1 MPVPSFAMIT
11 ILLSALFLAT
21 VWAQNP
27 YTDTSDFNGH
37 RTPSYSP
44 VRPPAL
50 PLAVRSP
57 YTNIWTSTVNN
68 GTLNTNGAMF
78 WPGNSAGWEGI
89 IVVDEVVYEYLGTG
103 LQSLPPLDNVKTA
116 SPLAVDFDS
125 QNSNFTFRA
134 GPVDLVASFFSP
146 VIPQDL
152 CRTSIP
158 LSYLQVTYQS
168 TDGQPHEVQLYSDVN
183 AGWISPESNTT
194 VKWNL
199 FEGGSAVNGSGNS
212 TGSPSTVYS
221 WVLSQQNQYEYGE
234 QKDFPQWGN
243 FTYSSS
249 PGQSQTFGFQ
259 SGYSLDLRYNFVT
272 NLQLSDIVDSEYRGA
287 QNKEPVFAFEHGFS
301 SSTSGSA
308 LYTIGT
314 VQQNVIR
321 FLTSDGLVPLQPWW
335 TECYGPSLSNLI
347 DFHYND
353 FANSQAKGASF
364 EAQLKA
370 DVHAYYLTTPGLL
383 YSNSTPSPPPPY
395 TNVSDG
401 GYEATDQFGQEYIF
415 DSSNGYGFLNPNNFS
430 GISIPDVS
438 EAESYY
444 AIVALSARQIMGAY
458 VLTVPPNLRYSN
470 SSSIT
475 QSEPLMFQKE
485 ISSNGNMNT
494 VDVIFPA
501 LPFYLYANPDM
512 LKFVLNPLF
521 YHQENGFYPNGY
533 SMHDLGTHFPNATG
547 HVEGNDEYMPV
558 EESGNMLLMAYAYFK
573 FTGDASF
580 LTQHYPKYRQWAS
593 YVIEYSLVP
602 EAQLST
608 DDFAGTLAN
617 QTNLAI
623 KGIVGLKAMSF
634 IAEAVG
640 DLRAAANYSDIA
652 SSYFAQWEQ
661 FAIDP
666 SGTHTMLAYQSRG
679 SFGLLYNTY
688 PDKLLNLGI
697 IPQSLYDMQSDWYPT
712 ISQVFGVQLDSRHT
726 YTKSDW
732 EMWTAATCSPETRRL
747 FVNALAYW
755 LNNTSTNLAFG
766 DLFETVGTGGYPVG
780 GPTFVA
786 RPVAGGHYSLLALLK
801 TGQNSQTGTAP
812 GGFSQNSTQTLN
824 DAGAEYL
831 NVSAVGTSFSG
842 TTTDTMS
849 IPTGG
854 LFNLSATSHGRSMLV
869 TKRGA

>member
-1 MPVPSFAMIT
+1 MTGKTFLNGVTSRKRNFCLSSASLKFDT
-11 ILLSALFLAT
+11 I
-21 VWAQNP
+21 
-27 YTDTSDFNGH
+27 
-37 RTPSYSP
+37 YS
-44 VRPPAL
+44 
-50 PLAVRSP
+50 
-57 YTNIWTSTVNN
+57 
-68 GTLNTNGAMF
+68 
-78 WPGNSAGWEGI
+78 
-89 IVVDEVVYEYLGTG
+89 
-103 LQSLPPLDNVKTA
+103 
-116 SPLAVDFDS
+116 
-125 QNSNFTFRA
+125 
-134 GPVDLVASFFSP
+134 
-146 VIPQDL
+146 
-152 CRTSIP
+152 
-158 LSYLQVTYQS
+158 
-168 TDGQPHEVQLYSDVN
+168 
-183 AGWISPESNTT
+183 
-194 VKWNL
+194 
-199 FEGGSAVNGSGNS
+199 
-212 TGSPSTVYS
+212 
-221 WVLSQQNQYEYGE
+221 
-234 QKDFPQWGN
+234 
-243 FTYSSS
+243 YSSS

-259 SGYSLDLRYNFVT
+259 SGYSLNLRYDFVT

-287 QNKEPVFAFEHGFS
+287 QNKEPVFAFEHYFS

-353 FANSQAKGASF
+353 LANSQAKGASF

-415 DSSNGYGFLNPNNFS
+415 DSSNGYGFLNPKNFS
-430 GISIPDVS
+430 GMSIPDVL

-580 LTQHYPKYRQWAS
+580 LTQHYPKYRQWAT

-634 IAEAVG
+634 VAEAVG

-712 ISQVFGVQLDSRHT
+712 ISQVFGVRSRIIF
-726 YTKSDW
+726 
-732 EMWTAATCSPETRRL
+732 P
-747 FVNALAYW
+747 
-755 LNNTSTNLAFG
+755 
-766 DLFETVGTGGYPVG
+766 
-780 GPTFVA
+780 
-786 RPVAGGHYSLLALLK
+786 
-801 TGQNSQTGTAP
+801 
-812 GGFSQNSTQTLN
+812 
-824 DAGAEYL
+824 
-831 NVSAVGTSFSG
+831 
-842 TTTDTMS
+842 
-849 IPTGG
+849 
-854 LFNLSATSHGRSMLV
+854 
-869 TKRGA
+869 

>member
-1 MPVPSFAMIT
+1 MSKV
-11 ILLSALFLAT
+11 LLSALLVLTA
-21 VWAQNP
+21 WAQDP
-27 YTDTSDFNGH
+27 YTQNYDSNRH
-37 RTPSYSP
+37 KTPSYSP
-44 VRPPAL
+44 VRPPAI

-57 YTNIWTSTVNN
+57 YTSIWTSTANN

-78 WPGNSAGWEGI
+78 WPGTAAGWEGI
-89 IVVDEVVYEYLGTG
+89 IVVDEVSYEYLGTG
-103 LQSLPPLDNVKTA
+103 LQSLPPLNNIKTA
-116 SPLAVDFDS
+116 SQLAVSFNS
-125 QNSNFTFRA
+125 QYSNFTIRA

-152 CRTSIP
+152 CRTSVP
-158 LSYLQVTYQS
+158 LSYLQVSFHS
-168 TDGQPHEVQLYSDVN
+168 TDNQFHDVQLYSDVN
-183 AGWISPESNTT
+183 AGWISPETNTT
-194 VKWNL
+194 VNWNL
-199 FEGGSAVNGSGNS
+199 FEEGLAVNGSGNA
-212 TGSPSTVYS
+212 TGGPSTIYS
-221 WVLSQQNQYEYGE
+221 WVLSQQNQYEFGE
-234 QKDFPQWGN
+234 QADFPQWGN

-249 PGQSQTFGFQ
+249 PGSSRRFGFQ
-259 SGYSLDLRYNFVT
+259 SGYSLDLRYNFVSR
-272 NLQLSDIVDSEYRGA
+272 LRLSDVVDSNYRGA
-287 QNKEPVFAFEHGFS
+287 QSKEPIFAFVHDFGS
-301 SSTSGSA
+301 ATSGSA

-335 TECYGPSLSNLI
+335 TECYGEDLFDLI
-347 DFHYND
+347 EFHYND
-353 FANSQAKGASF
+353 LATSQAKGASF

-370 DVHAYYLTTPGLL
+370 DVHAYYSTTSGPI
-383 YSNSTPSPPPPY
+383 YSNSTPSPPPSY
-395 TNVSDG
+395 ANVSG
-401 GYEATDQFGQEYIF
+401 EEEYGIDQFGQAYIF
-415 DSSNGYGFLNPNNFS
+415 DSSNGYGFLSPNNFS
-430 GISIPDVS
+430 GVAVPDVS

-444 AIVALSARQIMGAY
+444 AIVALSARQIMAAY
-458 VLTVPPNLRYSN
+458 VLTAPPNLQYSN

-475 QSEPLMFQKE
+475 QGEPLMFQKE

-501 LPFYLYANPDM
+501 LPFYLYANPEM

-533 SMHDLGTHFPNATG
+533 SMHDLGSHFPNATG

-580 LTQHYPKYRQWAS
+580 LSKHYAKYRQWAT
-593 YVIEYSLVP
+593 YVTEYSLVP

-634 IAEAVG
+634 ISEALG
-640 DLRAAANYSDIA
+640 DLVAAANYSATA
-652 SSYFAQWEQ
+652 SSYFTQWEQ

-666 SGTHTMLAYQSRG
+666 SGKHTMLAYQSRG

-697 IPQSLYDMQSDWYPT
+697 IPKSLYDMQSDWYPT
-712 ISQVFGVQLDSRHT
+712 ISQVFGIQLDSRHT

-755 LNNTSTNLAFG
+755 LNNTSTSLAFG

-780 GPTFVA
+780 GPTFIA

-801 TGQNSQTGTAP
+801 TGQNSQTGTSP
-812 GGFSQNSTQTLN
+812 GGFPQNSTQALGESP
-824 DAGAEYL
+824 AGYL
-831 NVSAVGTSFSG
+831 NITASSASVP
-842 TTTDTMS
+842 TTTETAK
-849 IPTGG
+849 
-854 LFNLSATSHGRSMLV
+854 ATTPSSWYYSNYTISHTR
-869 TKRGA
+869 RR

>member
-1 MPVPSFAMIT
+1 VF
-11 ILLSALFLAT
+11 LLTF
-21 VWAQNP
+21 
-27 YTDTSDFNGH
+27 YRH
-37 RTPSYSP
+37 KTPSYSP
-44 VRPPAL
+44 VRPPAV

-57 YTNIWTSTVNN
+57 YTSIWTSTANN

-78 WPGNSAGWEGI
+78 WPGTPAGWEGI
-89 IVVDEVVYEYLGTG
+89 IVVDEVAYEYMGTG

-116 SPLAVDFDS
+116 SQLAVSFDS
-125 QNSNFTFRA
+125 QYSNFTIRA

-158 LSYLQVTYQS
+158 LSYLQVGFHS
-168 TDGQPHEVQLYSDVN
+168 TDNQSHNVQLYSDVN
-183 AGWISPESNTT
+183 AGWISPETNTT
-194 VKWNL
+194 VNWNL
-199 FEGGSAVNGSGNS
+199 FEGASVVNGSGNA
-212 TGSPSTVYS
+212 TGGPSSVYS
-221 WVLSQQNQYEYGE
+221 WILSQENQYEFGE
-234 QKDFPQWGN
+234 QQDFPQWGN

-249 PGQSQTFGFQ
+249 PGLSQNFSFQ
-259 SGYSLDLRYNFVT
+259 SGHSLNLRYNYVT
-272 NLQLSDIVDSEYRGA
+272 SLELSDVVDSEYRGA
-287 QNKEPVFAFEHGFS
+287 QTKEPVFAFVHDFGS
-301 SSTSGSA
+301 TTSGNA

-321 FLTSDGLVPLQPWW
+321 FLTFDGLVSLQPWW
-335 TECYGPSLSNLI
+335 ADCYGDDLSDLI

-353 FANSQAKGASF
+353 FATSQAKGASF

-370 DVHAYYLTTPGLL
+370 DVQAYYLTTPP

-395 TNVSDG
+395 ANASNEEEYG
-401 GYEATDQFGQEYIF
+401 TDQYGQTYMF

-430 GISIPDVS
+430 SIAVPDVS

-444 AIVALSARQIMGAY
+444 AVVALSARQIMAAY
-458 VLTVPPNLRYSN
+458 VLTVPPNLRFSN

-475 QSEPLMFQKE
+475 QGEPLMFQKE

-501 LPFYLYANPDM
+501 LPFYLYANPEM

-521 YHQENGFYPNGY
+521 YNQENGFYPNGY

-558 EESGNMLLMAYAYFK
+558 EESSNMLLMAYAYFK
-573 FTGDASF
+573 FTGDTSF
-580 LTQHYPKYRQWAS
+580 LSQHYVKYKQWAT

-634 IAEAVG
+634 ISEVLG
-640 DLRAAANYSDIA
+640 DLLAAANYSATA
-652 SSYFAQWEQ
+652 SSYYTQWEQ

-697 IPQSLYDMQSDWYPT
+697 IPKGLYDMQSDWYPT
-712 ISQVFGVQLDSRHT
+712 ISQVFGV
-726 YTKSDW
+726 
-732 EMWTAATCSPETRRL
+732 
-747 FVNALAYW
+747 
-755 LNNTSTNLAFG
+755 
-766 DLFETVGTGGYPVG
+766 
-780 GPTFVA
+780 
-786 RPVAGGHYSLLALLK
+786 SLLP
-801 TGQNSQTGTAP
+801 S
-812 GGFSQNSTQTLN
+812 
-824 DAGAEYL
+824 
-831 NVSAVGTSFSG
+831 
-842 TTTDTMS
+842 
-849 IPTGG
+849 
-854 LFNLSATSHGRSMLV
+854 LV
-869 TKRGA
+869 PESLD